1 MNVFYATSPQVI
13 KNLRLSDFAIVFVSD
28 TYQSKFSSSWDDFG
42 YKTTCQV
49 FVVDGAHVSSIGYAK
64 MLLEDAKHTHIRMR
78 EIIGERKYIAL
89 SAMEIDYL
97 TLAEDREFYLKLSK
111 IVSHS
116 NIDEYFFTARDA
128 GYIKLYG
135 ESDLFESKGFEDSL
149 LREMGARKALEY
161 AKKVHGYA
169 AFNDIEFDVR
179 YNLDSYDGE
188 HTISFDFTDGFYPA
202 NINLLIGAN
211 GTGKT
216 QGLFTLMQ
224 DMLDVGESRRR
235 RKESIDSSLKPF
247 FTNIVCFSYSPFEDI
262 STVAGRKDVRSSS
275 IFQPFGFYR
284 KGEFN
289 KDSPLI
295 TAVESLFE
303 IIRKDQE
310 DGDFDI
316 RPSRISSLLDI
327 MGIGIPGFD
336 DLGIVVPTKKGRER
350 VIPAEGD
357 YEKLLKYESRTKKEC
372 GVIYLKDGERLK
384 LSSGQSM
391 FSTLVV
397 GALSHIKKE
406 TLLVFDEPELYLH
419 PSLEIVLLQ
428 MLRTLLE
435 KYDSYAVISTHSL
448 VLAREV
454 PTRCTSVLK
463 RREGVPVIGRPP
475 FETFGASMDRI
486 NSYVFDDAKG
496 HKKYHDFL
504 DQEYKKYGGFEKT
517 MDARKS
523 ELNEESILYL
533 MGKE

>member
-13 KNLRLSDFAIVFVSD
+13 NNLNLSQIAVVFVPD
-28 TYQSKFSSSWDDFG
+28 TYQSKYSSSWDDFG

-49 FVVDGAHVSSIGYAK
+49 FVVDGEDSSSLGYAK
-64 MLLEDAKHTHIRMR
+64 MLLKDVDHTHNKMR
-78 EIIGERKYIAL
+78 EIIGERKYVAL
-89 SAMEIDYL
+89 EKIGIDYL
-97 TLAEDREFYLKLSK
+97 TLGEDREFYLKLSK
-111 IVSHS
+111 MISPPK
-116 NIDEYFFTARDA
+116 IDDYFIAARDA
-128 GYIKLYG
+128 GYVKLYG

-161 AKKVHGYA
+161 ARKVHGYA
-169 AFNDIEFDVR
+169 ACNDVEFDIR
-179 YNLDSYDGE
+179 YNLDSYDVE
-188 HTISFDFTDGFYPA
+188 HIITFDFTEGFYPA

-235 RKESIDSSLKPF
+235 RKESADSSLKPF
-247 FTNIVCFSYSPFEDI
+247 FSNIVCFSYSPFEDI
-262 STVAGRKDVRSSS
+262 STAAGKKDVRNSS
-275 IFQPFGFYR
+275 IFKPFGFYR
-284 KGEFN
+284 NGEFN

-295 TAVESLFE
+295 SAVESLFE
-303 IIRKDQE
+303 IIKKDHDDDE
-310 DGDFDI
+310 FNL

-327 MGIGIPGFD
+327 MRIGIPDFD
-336 DLGIVVPTKKGRER
+336 DIGVVVPTKKGRER
-350 VIPAEGD
+350 VIPSEGSYD
-357 YEKLLKYESRTKKEC
+357 KLLRFESRVKQEA

-397 GALSHIKKE
+397 GALSHIKEE

-419 PSLEIVLLQ
+419 PSLEIVLLR

-454 PTRCTSVLK
+454 PQRCTSVLK
-463 RREGVPVIGRPP
+463 RRDGMPVISRPP

-496 HKKYHDFL
+496 HKTYHDFL
-504 DQEYKKYGGFEKT
+504 DQTYARFGDFET
-517 MDARKS
+517 TINSIKS